1 MEHRRAP
8 GKGDKR
14 WLVGH
19 FSGLL
24 AWVTE
29 CLRGLAVLCYHLR
42 IRPEAGFRPSSR
54 MESIMK
60 RSISVVV
67 TALALAN
74 FAYACQAAAPEI
86 DASAGVAAIAL
97 LAGGLLILRA
107 RRKKKD

>member
-1 MEHRRAP
+1 
-8 GKGDKR
+8 
-14 WLVGH
+14 
-19 FSGLL
+19 
-24 AWVTE
+24 
-29 CLRGLAVLCYHLR
+29 
-42 IRPEAGFRPSSR
+42 
-54 MESIMK
+54 MK

-74 FAYACQAAAPEI
+74 FADACQAAAPEI